1 MDLSEFE
8 IPPAPSKENHI
19 VDDVG
24 EKSQVEVSQ
33 VAGGEQVLDKG
44 EATVVEVHAP
54 KSYAAALKPKYGR
67 NIDTFSLPIPGKQGE
82 FPTISLIKEEVDN
95 GIKHCSQSLVGRLDM
110 SKIDLERIK
119 ILVQQLWRPVGKIQ
133 STPLGRGHVMFH
145 FDKAEDFPKIWDQ
158 GPWIFDKQVLRLVK
172 WTPNFSTEKEIQS
185 HAAVWVRFSGLS
197 LEYWEIRNLLAL
209 GRALGRPIHVDETT
223 AKRELGYY
231 ASVYVDLDLSKPVP
245 DKIWVE

>member
-44 EATVVEVHAP
+44 EATIVEVHAP
-54 KSYAAALKPKYGR
+54 KSYTAALKPKYGR
-67 NIDTFSLPIPGKQGE
+67 NIDTSSSPIPGKQGE
-82 FPTISLIKEEVDN
+82 FPTISLIEEEVDN

-119 ILVQQLWRPVGKIQ
+119 ILVQQLWRPVGKI
-133 STPLGRGHVMFH
+133 
-145 FDKAEDFPKIWDQ
+145 
-158 GPWIFDKQVLRLVK
+158 
-172 WTPNFSTEKEIQS
+172 
-185 HAAVWVRFSGLS
+185 
-197 LEYWEIRNLLAL
+197 
-209 GRALGRPIHVDETT
+209 
-223 AKRELGYY
+223 
-231 ASVYVDLDLSKPVP
+231 
-245 DKIWVE
+245 